1 VTHRQS
7 FHLID
12 PRTEAITTVTVDVA
26 RDGALNHDLARDLYR
41 AAPSV
46 EAALAAALGCRPL
59 LKQGP
64 AMVTAG
70 DSPHAGG
77 AGAGTGEARP

>member
-1 VTHRQS
+1 MTHRQS

-12 PRTEAITTVTVDVA
+12 PRTEAITTVTVDVT

-46 EAALAAALGCRPL
+46 EAALAAALGCTPL
-59 LKQGP
+59 VRNGP
-64 AMVTAG
+64 AILTAG
-70 DSPHAGG
+70 DLRPAGG
-77 AGAGTGEARP
+77 AGTGGEVAP